1 MEKKLFQSSFLDP
14 NSAQT
19 KSVDYIA
26 MKTNQWFFSRSRFF
40 LFFSPVLFLVF
51 NLLYWVYFRSTNPFD
66 HLIDKSRRTHTSL
79 RKIKIQ
85 TPDNKIYVDIL
96 TMGIH
101 ILSFSECGSCGLTA
115 RKNFPFFNFF
125 YSNSMLEND
134 NNAKRTYSRGPNLGQ
149 FCMYSNTRQIILL
162 CKKITCCGKL
172 YCIVLYLYC

>member
-1 MEKKLFQSSFLDP
+1 MKKKSWKWKLEKKLFKSSSLDP

-26 MKTNQWFFSRSRFF
+26 MKTNQWFFSHSRFF

-134 NNAKRTYSRGPNLGQ
+134 NNAKRTTSRGPNLGQ
-149 FCMYSNTRQIILL
+149 FCIFEYSANYLAVQKSHLL
-162 CKKITCCGKL
+162 W
-172 YCIVLYLYC
+172 